1 MKKTR
6 MIFLFL
12 TLLLGAAFLPNVV
25 SAEEGGYSIT
35 IQKYKLAEGI
45 TLSDDVPQD
54 GTKAEKVTDA
64 EGNQLDPLAGIS
76 YEIVRV
82 SPMEGTSEFRP
93 VEGVDAFSTTI
104 TTDDQGNA
112 RVENL
117 TAGTYRVS
125 EKANDTLRQVMEPVT
140 FELPLPQRTG
150 EALSE
155 VYLYPK
161 SSVQALPGTSG
172 PKEKEKDPANPTAAE
187 ATAANKRLPQT
198 SGSLGTMQPLYLIL
212 VLIVVMGA
220 IGGYFMQTKKHHF

>member
-1 MKKTR
+1 MKKIRTVC
-6 MIFLFL
+6 LL
-12 TLLLGAAFLPNVV
+12 LSLLLGVVLLPQIAA
-25 SAEEGGYSIT
+25 AEEAGYSIT
-35 IQKYKLAEGI
+35 IQKYKLAEGV
-45 TLSDDVPQD
+45 TLSEDVPQD

-64 EGNQLDPLAGIS
+64 EGNQLDPLSGIT

-93 VEGVDAFSTTI
+93 VEGVDAFSATI
-104 TTDDQGNA
+104 TTDDQGTA
-112 RVENL
+112 RVSNL
-117 TAGTYRVS
+117 VAGTYRVS
-125 EKANDTLRQVMEPVT
+125 EKATETLRQVMEPVT

-161 SSVQALPGTSG
+161 SSVQVLPGTSG
-172 PKEKEKDPANPTAAE
+172 AKDKDPANQTAAE

-198 SGSLGTMQPLYLIL
+198 SGTLGTMQPLYLIL

-220 IGGYFMQTKKHHF
+220 IGGYFMRTKKHHF